1 MAHCSKLDLKLD
13 MPPSGGH
20 DSPARLTMMLVRT
33 LCDAHHGCRYSEEGS
48 RGCTMTCR
56 LPAEHQYRHQN
67 AAAAVSADLAPG
79 CCICVEQG
87 VSQAGRLVEPRRF
100 PA

>member
-13 MPPSGGH
+13 MPVAGD

-33 LCDAHHGCRYSEEGS
+33 LCDAHHGCRDSEEGS
-48 RGCTMTCR
+48 HGYTTTCR
-56 LPAEHQYRHQN
+56 RSTEHQCRHQN
-67 AAAAVSADLAPG
+67 AAAAVSADLAPS

-87 VSQAGRLVEPRRF
+87 VSQAGRLVKPRRF